1 MIIVSVRSTG
11 RVRVHKARENGNHS
25 FSIGKTW
32 ALEDLSAIQSWAFYT
47 PRSTEESQMKVW
59 AADIGFTVTLAK
71 PYYWQAGTAK
81 EKEFF
86 IGSLVKIY
94 RKYTQGKVPE
104 LTGFSPAELQLM
116 VGGPGQ
122 ASQQQPPQ
130 SQSRGLSAS
139 PSRAPPPFSPG
150 RDRGPSF
157 NGSPRGADR
166 QPLSSPDSFS
176 ASQPPEGATNQTVP
190 PLRNR
195 AVPPTSNPQG
205 PYQQRAPSAQ
215 SQTPSASS
223 TYLADTRPLRQRPS
237 QDTNLRQAPSR
248 EQLRPLRSA
257 GPDRLTP
264 QSSQSSFRREGTP
277 DSSNLGGTRQT
288 SGSTLERRSPSQTRS
303 ENERGEEAVATNGL
317 GIVSPISDRWRQNGT
332 PVSGRRE
339 ETGRALPSANDFDA
353 PAPLSNGSRGKAE
366 EPPITTLPERRR
378 PPMTGAQL
386 NGSQGTAPSI
396 TAPASRR
403 DGLISPAAASTD
415 SLVTKKMPGGFIPS
429 PAASEQIERDGL
441 LPAPLSLS
449 PKPNKAELAK
459 PAPEPSPAVKPIQ
472 PTEEETKEQE
482 RKDAEEA
489 ARPGLGRMFGGN
501 KKTARDLFKTAANA
515 YGAFVPRAGGAG
527 AKILGGPVA
536 AKETAEPDGI
546 SGVVPAPGL
555 LRTRTDDSVRSE
567 QTQGS
572 IQATPT
578 SAKATPSDSLP
589 DPLPQV
595 TVSSPL
601 TPSPAD
607 EAKELPQ
614 VFNEETPKAAE
625 AAAQQKKNK
634 LAEEEAARRKKR
646 RSAQQT
652 KYLSMLGI
660 DSTILDNRGLE
671 FETMLDDFGWGTS
684 VFHSKSIDVLE
695 TDIRREISRVEAGSW
710 LGHLEQKDDRVG
722 AVEKLLDKAIA
733 ECDELEGLLTLYS
746 VELSV
751 SFTYVA
757 CECPSLGHSL
767 LSLHLIIGAELT
779 SYHRV

>member
-1 MIIVSVRSTG
+1 M
-11 RVRVHKARENGNHS
+11 HKARENGNHT

-86 IGSLVKIY
+86 IASLVKIY
-94 RKYTQGKVPE
+94 RRYTQGKVPE
-104 LTGFSPAELQLM
+104 LIGFPPDELQLM
-116 VGGPGQ
+116 VGAPGQ
-122 ASQQQPPQ
+122 AQQQQP
-130 SQSRGLSAS
+130 SQAPLRGPSAS
-139 PSRAPPPFSPG
+139 PSRAQPPFSPG

-157 NGSPRGADR
+157 NGSPRSVDR
-166 QPLSSPDSFS
+166 QPLSSPDSFP
-176 ASQPPEGATNQTVP
+176 ASQTPEVATSQTIP

-195 AVPPTSNPQG
+195 GVPPTSNPQN
-205 PYQQRAPSAQ
+205 PYQARAPSAQ

-223 TYLADTRPLRQRPS
+223 TYVADARPLRPRPS
-237 QDTNLRQAPSR
+237 RDADLRQAPSR
-248 EQLRPLRSA
+248 EQLRPMRSM

-277 DSSNLGGTRQT
+277 DSSIPSGTRQT

-303 ENERGEEAVATNGL
+303 ENERGDESATPNGL
-317 GIVSPISDRWRQNGT
+317 GIVSPVSDRWRQNGT

-339 ETGRALPSANDFDA
+339 EGGRPLQVVNGFDA
-353 PAPLSNGSRGKAE
+353 PAPLSNGSRSVME
-366 EPPITTLPERRR
+366 EPSVTTLPERRR

-386 NGSQGTAPSI
+386 NGSQASLVKSPGSQSTTPSI
-396 TAPASRR
+396 TSPVYKR
-403 DGLISPAAASTD
+403 DGLMSPAAASTE
-415 SLVTKKMPGGFIPS
+415 SLIAKKMPGGFIPS
-429 PAASEQIERDGL
+429 PAPSEQVERDGL
-441 LPAPLSLS
+441 LPAPLQLS
-449 PKPNKAELAK
+449 PKPKNAELAK
-459 PAPEPSPAVKPIQ
+459 PALESSHAVKAIPAQ
-472 PTEEETKEQE
+472 TEEETKEQE
-482 RKDAEEA
+482 RKEAEEA

-601 TPSPAD
+601 SPPPTE
-607 EAKELPQ
+607 EAKELPKQ
-614 VFNEETPKAAE
+614 VVEEETPKAAE
-625 AAAQQKKNK
+625 AAAQQKKIK

-684 VFHSKSIDVLE
+684 VFHSKNIDVLE

-710 LGHLEQKDDRVG
+710 LGHLEQKDDRVE

-751 SFTYVA
+751 SFSHLPRTNFTFTA
-757 CECPSLGHSL
+757 CKC
-767 LSLHLIIGAELT
+767 LSLD
-779 SYHRV
+779 YPNV